1 VCVHACVPACL
12 MCVSGPL
19 IVCAAAQ
26 LEIVTRLVNI
36 TLPQGS
42 SHTFVCAVVA
52 DRQPVIVFRLNGERI
67 TSNSSKHTLVTNSTH
82 GTLTVF
88 NVQNSDEGNYSCS
101 ASNRDGSVSTSAV
114 LTVQG
119 AFRESVQCVGSRQF

>member
-1 VCVHACVPACL
+1 
-12 MCVSGPL
+12 MCP
-19 IVCAAAQ
+19 AAQ
-26 LEIVTRLVNI
+26 LEIVTFLVNT

-42 SHTFVCAVVA
+42 SHMFVCAAVA
-52 DRQPVIVFRLNGERI
+52 DRQPVIVYRFNGERI

-88 NVQNSDEGNYSCS
+88 NLQNSDEGTYSCS
-101 ASNRDGSVSTSAV
+101 ASNRQGSVSTSAV

-119 AFRESVQCVGSRQF
+119 AFCESVQSVGSMQFLRGMMPIRI

>member
-1 VCVHACVPACL
+1 MYVCIEFSLVYP
-12 MCVSGPL
+12 
-19 IVCAAAQ
+19 AAQ
-26 LEIVTRLVNI
+26 LEIVTLLVNT

-52 DRQPVIVFRLNGERI
+52 DRRPVIVFRFNGERI

-88 NVQNSDEGNYSCS
+88 NVQNSDEGTYSCS
-101 ASNRDGSVSTSAV
+101 ASNRQGSVSTSAV

-119 AFRESVQCVGSRQF
+119 AGCIWVYKRICNIQFLR

>member
-1 VCVHACVPACL
+1 
-12 MCVSGPL
+12 MCP
-19 IVCAAAQ
+19 AAQ
-26 LEIVTRLVNI
+26 LEIVTLLVNT

-42 SHTFVCAVVA
+42 SHMFVCAAVA
-52 DRQPVIVFRLNGERI
+52 DRQPVIVYRFNGERI

-88 NVQNSDEGNYSCS
+88 NLQNSDEGTYSCS
-101 ASNRDGSVSTSAV
+101 ASNRQGSVRTSAV

-119 AFRESVQCVGSRQF
+119 AFRESVQSVGSMQFLRGMMPIRI

>member
-1 VCVHACVPACL
+1 
-12 MCVSGPL
+12 MCP
-19 IVCAAAQ
+19 AAQ
-26 LEIVTRLVNI
+26 LEIVTPLVNT

-42 SHTFVCAVVA
+42 SHMFVCAVVA
-52 DRQPVIVFRLNGERI
+52 DRQPVIVYRFNGERI

-88 NVQNSDEGNYSCS
+88 NVQNSDEGTYSCS
-101 ASNRDGSVSTSAV
+101 ASNRQGSVSTSAV

-119 AFRESVQCVGSRQF
+119 AFCESVQVWSAYEYINVYVTSNFSDE